1 MKPTIKIRTVAALRK
16 AAANRRAVTGWSAA
30 RPDVEKP
37 AAWVLRMPFDRV
49 TEALE
54 RGMAIYVPKV
64 RKGEKGVGVGGYR
77 MLKKGEVIQ
86 DGDEFRTLAGC
97 EWMPTNG
104 FQHGN
109 PLWAENVGRFR
120 RPIGKGSK

>member
-1 MKPTIKIRTVAALRK
+1 MKTTTKIRTVAALRK

-54 RGMAIYVPKV
+54 RGMAIYVPRV
-64 RKGEKGVGVGGYR
+64 RKGEKVTTDKYR
-77 MLKKGEVIQ
+77 MMRAGEVATTDDVVRVFGGWEQ
-86 DGDEFRTLAGC
+86 VKEFAGYTIR
-97 EWMPTNG
+97 E
-104 FQHGN
+104 HD
-109 PLWAENVGRFR
+109 VGKFR

>member
-1 MKPTIKIRTVAALRK
+1 MKQTTTLIRTVAALRK

-30 RPDVEKP
+30 KPDVEKP

-54 RGMAIYVPKV
+54 RGMAIYVPKM
-64 RKGEKGVGVGGYR
+64 RKGEKVKPSFRLVGVG
-77 MLKKGEVIQ
+77 EVLMG
-86 DGDEFRTLAGC
+86 GDEYKAKSGWRKTYSAGRTVTYPSIGLY
-97 EWMPTNG
+97 
-104 FQHGN
+104 
-109 PLWAENVGRFR
+109 R

>member
-1 MKPTIKIRTVAALRK
+1 MKPTTKIRTVAALRK
-16 AAANRRAVTGWSAA
+16 AATNRRAVTGWSAA

-49 TEALE
+49 SEALE

-64 RKGEKGVGVGGYR
+64 RKGEKGEHVRYRDLIDGEKIQAGDQYLNASGV
-77 MLKKGEVIQ
+77 
-86 DGDEFRTLAGC
+86 
-97 EWMPTNG
+97 
-104 FQHGN
+104 
-109 PLWAENVGRFR
+109 WAPQIPPYYGAAFSNKQLRRHR